1 MKKTFN
7 FGKIDYTGK
16 GRKAYGVELDV
27 ELRDSGGKETFFY
40 DEDGTKVVTGVTPK
54 YTELSICGYVWNT
67 KHTDW
72 VCGGQCLDTINE
84 YRDQLKNVELWDE
97 LYDYWKKYHLNGMNA
112 GTPEQE
118 EAIKEWRES
127 GHDRYDYNEICNM
140 LKEKGLYE
148 VEFTGMTVGRM
159 YDHELYKYGHAWI
172 VEALPTE
179 VENRIRELVA

>member
-16 GRKAYGVELDV
+16 GRKAYKVELDV
-27 ELRDSGGKETFFY
+27 ELREHGGEEKYFY
-40 DEDGTKVVTGVTPK
+40 DEDGNKVVTDMTPK
-54 YTELSICGYVWNT
+54 YAELSICGYVWNT
-67 KHTDW
+67 KHTNW
-72 VCGGQCLDTINE
+72 VFGGQCLDTINE
-84 YRDQLKNVELWDE
+84 YRNQLKNVELWDE
-97 LYDYWKKYHLNGMNA
+97 LYGYWKKYHLNGMKA

-118 EAIKEWRES
+118 AAIKEWRES
-127 GHDRYDYNEICNM
+127 GHNRYDYNEICEM

-159 YDHELYKYGHAWI
+159 YDHELYKYGHGWV

-179 VENRIRELVA
+179 VEDRLRELVA